1 MASPTTRDWGSSD
14 MPSLADLIR
23 MGKQYIGDAMPGGS
37 LNPET
42 APVARQANYLSGI
55 LDPASQVS
63 QDATNWHK
71 RTQIGLKDQLAGRQT
86 PEAEQAYQTMMMAAG
101 MAPIGMT
108 AWHGSPHKFDK
119 FSLDKIGTGEGA
131 QAYGHGLYLAES
143 PEVAQSYKNG
153 LSNRNQTLWRDIE
166 DVLPDALKGKAPDF
180 SDAVLSGKKFDDL
193 VASVKPPFQKA
204 LLRQN
209 KDKLEGIINSQQSGG
224 ALYKTDI
231 PDEAVARFLDWDKPL
246 SQQIEHLGKLSDA
259 ELYNLGITR
268 EGLDAFT
275 GKQLTG
281 GDLMRFSDNQ
291 HGGGFLNKKGIP
303 GIRYLDGGSRN
314 TAQRWVAKHPMGGEN
329 TFNTQS
335 ELDAF
340 VRRNPEFK
348 AIAPDQ
354 TSNFV
359 AFDPEMIRILER
371 NGQATGLEPWK
382 PGEYRL
388 KDLIGKE

>member
-1 MASPTTRDWGSSD
+1 

-42 APVARQANYLSGI
+42 EPVAKQANYLSGI

-71 RTQIGLKDQLAGRQT
+71 RTQNGLMDQLAGRDT

-131 QAYGHGLYLAES
+131 QAYGHGLYLAEA
-143 PEVAQSYKNG
+143 PAVAQEYAGALSAAKATKPVGNVDLTQAYQNLPNDVPETLLAARRDFRALTDAGELSTADRRDFLTAVNNNLAASKNG
-153 LSNRNQTLWRDIE
+153 Q
-166 DVLPDALKGKAPDF
+166 
-180 SDAVLSGKKFDDL
+180 
-193 VASVKPPFQKA
+193 
-204 LLRQN
+204 
-209 KDKLEGIINSQQSGG
+209 
-224 ALYKTDI
+224 LYKTDI

-246 SQQIEHLGKLSDA
+246 SQQAPEVQAALKPILGEKYKDTLYGQDA
-259 ELYNLGITR
+259 W
-268 EGLDAFT
+268 EGLVRSNYNKVPVVQKADGAYLET
-275 GKQLTG
+275 GKRFGMSSDQL
-281 GDLMRFSDNQ
+281 Q
-291 HGGGFLNKKGIP
+291 QAGIP
-303 GIRYLDGGSRN
+303 GIRYLDGGSRG
-314 TAQRWVAKHPMGGEN
+314 AGQG
-329 TFNTQS
+329 S
-335 ELDAF
+335 
-340 VRRNPEFK
+340 
-348 AIAPDQ
+348 
-354 TSNFV
+354 SNFV